1 MAAGGKARK
10 ISIHAPREGGDGAGG
25 CIAVFTSEFQ
35 STPPARGA
43 TYGMRLYPIFVWISI
58 HAPREGGDGDVVR
71 ILPSFKRFQ
80 STPPARGATLN
91 KRLKSIIFHISIHAP
106 REGGDRLVHL
116 HQIVTP

>member
-1 MAAGGKARK
+1 M
-10 ISIHAPREGGDGAGG
+10 G
-25 CIAVFTSEFQ
+25 CAYTPYLFGFQ
-35 STPPARGA
+35 STP
-43 TYGMRLYPIFVWISI
+43 
-58 HAPREGGDGDVVR
+58 PREGGDGDVVR